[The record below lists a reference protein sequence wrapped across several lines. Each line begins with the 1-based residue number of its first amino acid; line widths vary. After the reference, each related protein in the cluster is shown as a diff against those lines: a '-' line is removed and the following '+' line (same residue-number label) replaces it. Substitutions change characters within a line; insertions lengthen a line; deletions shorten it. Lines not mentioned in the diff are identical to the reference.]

1 MVGKVLVNQIDLYG
15 KLNGHAGCVNTVQF
29 NSTGDLLVSGSDDR
43 QVMFWNWAM
52 KKLEF
57 SYPSGH
63 LDNIFQVRIMPF
75 TDDRKIV
82 TSSAD
87 GQVGLGQVLENSE
100 VETKRLGKH
109 EGRVHNLAVE
119 PGSPYIFYS
128 CGEDG
133 FIQHFDLRSNSARK
147 LFCRYSFT
155 ENKQSSS
162 SIRLNAIVID
172 PRNPNYFAV
181 GGSDEYAR
189 VYDTR
194 KYQLDARPVNTF
206 CPRYLIETHDVHITA
221 LAYSHPSEFLVSYN
235 DELIYLFQK
244 NMGIGMSP
252 LLLPHEDLQKL
263 EETLAYEGHRNS
275 RTIKGI
281 MESNRQAREDHSRIT
296 VTPDVIMRVLRL
308 HRRQA
313 LTYIQ
318 RRYNTADVEGDE
330 EDEFITAFS
339 GDVSSE
345 DGNSREC
352 SIS

>member
-1 MVGKVLVNQIDLYG
+1 
-15 KLNGHAGCVNTVQF
+15 
-29 NSTGDLLVSGSDDR
+29 
-43 QVMFWNWAM
+43 
-52 KKLEF
+52 
-57 SYPSGH
+57 
-63 LDNIFQVRIMPF
+63 MPF

-87 GQVGLGQVLENSE
+87 GQVAVAVTCSWMIFRNPISAMNAFGCGVTLVGCTFYGYVRHLLSQQPPPVTTASTPHSPRSLKELVPLVLENSE

-109 EGRVHNLAVE
+109 QGRVHNLAVE

-128 CGEDG
+128 CGVDG